1 MAEIEED
8 IEGLECL
15 DLNEMILE
23 KNKTM
28 KNVDKIQLSKAEP
41 QKDFSSSSNNYKEN
55 LLFKVTRSFDS
66 DVNNYLKETEEANL
80 MLSENFIISND
91 DPNKAKEKESLT
103 EILKSTIQ
111 RSKQSQENNEEDPE
125 SSSLLSTLKIDKEKE
140 KMQESSASSYTGSII
155 SNIAEGLEVGSYTFD
170 GAVKISKLLGEG
182 AQAKV
187 YLGVTEDEDDEDN
200 SEQLVMAIKHFS
212 FDVGKQREEVT
223 KEINSLVNKCQTL
236 KELSHDNIIQYFDCE
251 SEYKEEN
258 STFIVNIAMEY
269 QETNLTDFMKKFTSK
284 NKMKTLPINIIA
296 KITKKIVEG
305 LVYLHEH
312 KIIHRDL
319 KPENILMSSDSNAV
333 KIGDFGISVW
343 IKESQSK
350 MKNKILNYTR
360 DFMKRSVA
368 GTGIYMAPEVLL
380 CNPYGYDCDIWSL
393 GCIVFEMAGG
403 IKPFCTNEPGKIV
416 PSTELQLV
424 KYSNP
429 LEIADESVKDIIYDK
444 KNRQLLDF
452 LQKCWRG
459 NNVYRPTAKELLEHP
474 FLKKIK

>member
-8 IEGLECL
+8 IEELECL
-15 DLNEMILE
+15 DLEEMIKE

-28 KNVDKIQLSKAEP
+28 KNVDKMQLSSPGQE
-41 QKDFSSSSNNYKEN
+41 EN
-55 LLFKVTRSFDS
+55 PAFTMTLSFEADM
-66 DVNNYLKETEEANL
+66 NNYLKETEEANL
-80 MLSENFIISND
+80 MLSDNFAISND
-91 DPNKAKEKESLT
+91 PNNKDKEKESLT
-103 EILKSTIQ
+103 EMLKSTIQ
-111 RSKQSQENNEEDPE
+111 RSKKNQEKELDNE
-125 SSSLLSTLKIDKEKE
+125 SLLSTLKIDKEKE
-140 KMQESSASSYTGSII
+140 QMNQSSALSYTGSII
-155 SNIAEGLEVGSYTFD
+155 STIAEGLEIGSYIFD

-187 YLGVTEDEDDEDN
+187 YLGVTEEEGDDND
-200 SEQLVMAIKHFS
+200 EQLVMAIKHFS
-212 FDVGKQREEVT
+212 FDIGKQREDIN
-223 KEINSLVNKCQTL
+223 KEIDALVNKCNTL

-251 SEYKEEN
+251 SEYKEDSQN
-258 STFIVNIAMEY
+258 FIVNIAMEY
-269 QETNLTDFMKKFTSK
+269 QETNLTDFMRKYTAK
-284 NKMKTLPINIIA
+284 NKVKTLPINIIA
-296 KITKKIVEG
+296 RITKKIVEG
-305 LVYLHEH
+305 LIYLHEN

-319 KPENILMSSDSNAV
+319 KPENILMSLDSAAV

-343 IKESQSK
+343 IKESQNK

-403 IKPFCTNEPGKIV
+403 IKPFCTNEPGKVV

-459 NNVYRPTAKELLEHP
+459 NNVYRPTAKELLQHP
-474 FLKKIK
+474 FLKNIK

>member
-8 IEGLECL
+8 IEELECL

-28 KNVDKIQLSKAEP
+28 KNADKNQLTNP
-41 QKDFSSSSNNYKEN
+41 THQKQYSSSSNNYQEN

-80 MLSENFIISND
+80 MLSDNFIISGE
-91 DPNKAKEKESLT
+91 DPNKGKESLT

-111 RSKQSQENNEEDPE
+111 RAKQNEENNEEDPE
-125 SSSLLSTLKIDKEKE
+125 SASLLSTLKIDKEKE
-140 KMQESSASSYTGSII
+140 KMKESSASSYTGSII
-155 SNIAEGLEVGSYTFD
+155 SNIAEGLEIGSYTFD

-212 FDVGKQREEVT
+212 FDVGKQREEVN
-223 KEINSLVNKCQTL
+223 KEINALVNKCQTL

-258 STFIVNIAMEY
+258 STFIVNIAMEF
-269 QETNLTDFMKKFTSK
+269 QETNLTDFMRKFTAK
-284 NKMKTLPINIIA
+284 NKMKNLPINIIA

-343 IKESQSK
+343 IKESQNK

>member
-8 IEGLECL
+8 IEELECL
-15 DLNEMILE
+15 DLDEMIAE

-28 KNVDKIQLSKAEP
+28 KKTDSNKLSNTISK
-41 QKDFSSSSNNYKEN
+41 KDFTSSSKNYQEN
-55 LLFKVTRSFDS
+55 PIFKVTRSIDS
-66 DVNNYLKETEEANL
+66 DVNNFLKETEEADL
-80 MLSENFIISND
+80 MLKDDFIITK
-91 DPNKAKEKESLT
+91 DPNNKDKEKESLT
-103 EILKSTIQ
+103 ELLKSTIQ
-111 RSKQSQENNEEDPE
+111 KSKQSNNSGDGG
-125 SSSLLSTLKIDKEKE
+125 SLMSTLKIDKEKE
-140 KMQESSASSYTGSII
+140 AMKQSLQSSSSSGISII
-155 SNIAEGLEVGSYTFD
+155 SAITEGLEIGSYTFD

-187 YLGVTEDEDDEDN
+187 YLGITEDEEDEDN

-212 FDVGKQREEVT
+212 FDTGKNKESIN
-223 KEINSLVNKCQTL
+223 KEIDTLVNKCQTL
-236 KELSHDNIIQYFDCE
+236 KELTHDNIIQYFDCE
-251 SEYKEEN
+251 SEYKEDTQN
-258 STFIVNIAMEY
+258 YIVNIAMEY
-269 QETNLTDFMKKFTSK
+269 QETNLTDFMKKYTIK
-284 NKMKTLPINIIA
+284 NKIKTLPINLIA
-296 KITKKIVEG
+296 RITKKIVEG

-319 KPENILMSSDSNAV
+319 KPENILMSADSNAV

-343 IKESQSK
+343 IKESQNK
-350 MKNKILNYTR
+350 MKNKLYNYTR

-403 IKPFCTNEPGKIV
+403 IKPFCSNEPGKIV
-416 PSTELQLV
+416 PTTELQLV

-459 NNVYRPTAKELLEHP
+459 NNVYRPSAKELLQHP
-474 FLKKIK
+474 FLKKVK

>member
-1 MAEIEED
+1 M
-8 IEGLECL
+8 
-15 DLNEMILE
+15 N
-23 KNKTM
+23 
-28 KNVDKIQLSKAEP
+28 Q
-41 QKDFSSSSNNYKEN
+41 
-55 LLFKVTRSFDS
+55 
-66 DVNNYLKETEEANL
+66 
-80 MLSENFIISND
+80 
-91 DPNKAKEKESLT
+91 
-103 EILKSTIQ
+103 
-111 RSKQSQENNEEDPE
+111 
-125 SSSLLSTLKIDKEKE
+125 
-140 KMQESSASSYTGSII
+140 SSASSYTGSII
-155 SNIAEGLEVGSYTFD
+155 STIAEGLEIGSYIFD

-187 YLGVTEDEDDEDN
+187 YLGVTEEEGDDNE
-200 SEQLVMAIKHFS
+200 EQLVMAIKHFS
-212 FDVGKQREEVT
+212 FDIGKQREDIN
-223 KEINSLVNKCQTL
+223 KEIDALVNKCNTL

-251 SEYKEEN
+251 SEYKEDSQN
-258 STFIVNIAMEY
+258 FIVNIAMEY
-269 QETNLTDFMKKFTSK
+269 QETNLTDFMRKYTAK
-284 NKMKTLPINIIA
+284 NKVKTLPINIIA
-296 KITKKIVEG
+296 RITKKIVEG
-305 LVYLHEH
+305 LIYLHEN

-319 KPENILMSSDSNAV
+319 KPENILMSLDSAAV

-343 IKESQSK
+343 IKESQNK

-403 IKPFCTNEPGKIV
+403 IKPFCTNEPGKVV

-459 NNVYRPTAKELLEHP
+459 NNVYRPTAKELLQHP
-474 FLKKIK
+474 FLKNIK

>member
-8 IEGLECL
+8 KEELECL
-15 DLNEMILE
+15 DLNEMIAE

-28 KNVDKIQLSKAEP
+28 KNIDKNLLSNTLAPKN
-41 QKDFSSSSNNYKEN
+41 FISTTKEYQN
-55 LLFKVTRSFDS
+55 PLFKVTRSLES
-66 DVNNYLKETEEANL
+66 DVNNFLKETEEANM
-80 MLSENFIISND
+80 MLNDNFTISK
-91 DPNKAKEKESLT
+91 DPKNIGKGKESLT
-103 EILKSTIQ
+103 ELLKSTIQ
-111 RSKQSQENNEEDPE
+111 RSKQSQANNEKDDDNA
-125 SSSLLSTLKIDKEKE
+125 SLLSTLKIDKEKE
-140 KMQESSASSYTGSII
+140 KMGQSSSFSSAVSIV
-155 SNIAEGLEVGSYTFD
+155 SNVKEGLEIGSYSFD
-170 GAVKISKLLGEG
+170 GTVKISKLLGEG

-187 YLGVTEDEDDEDN
+187 YLGVTEDDEEDEEN

-212 FDVGKQREEVT
+212 FGAGKQKEAID
-223 KEINSLVNKCQTL
+223 KEIDALVNKCQTL
-236 KELSHDNIIQYFDCE
+236 KELSHDNIIQYFECE
-251 SEYKEEN
+251 SDYNEETQN
-258 STFIVNIAMEY
+258 YIVNIAMEY
-269 QETNLTDFMKKFTSK
+269 QESNLTEFMKTFTK
-284 NKMKTLPINIIA
+284 TNKMKTLPIDVIA

-319 KPENILMSSDSNAV
+319 KPENILMSLDSKSV

-343 IKESQSK
+343 IKESQNK
-350 MKNKILNYTR
+350 MKNKIYNYTR

-403 IKPFCTNEPGKIV
+403 IKPFCTNEPGKFV

-429 LEIADESVKDIIYDK
+429 LEIADENVKDIIYDK
-444 KNRQLLDF
+444 KNRDLLDF

-459 NNVYRPTAKELLEHP
+459 NNVYRPTAKELLQHP

>member
-111 RSKQSQENNEEDPE
+111 RSKQSQENNEDDPE